1 MWIPEYRVS
10 NVLYRKFA
18 GNTSVLL
25 QKLELGNF
33 TIVFPAGI
41 LYNRKETEIAPA
53 RRGVEKGAL
62 SMDRSK
68 VIVRTSILGILA
80 NLLLAGFKAAVGLLS
95 NSIAVIMDAV
105 NNLSDAL
112 SSVITIIGTKL
123 AGRKPDKKHPYGH
136 GRTEYIT
143 ATIIAVIVL
152 YAGVTSLVESVKKIL
167 HPESP
172 DYSTVSLII
181 IAVAVAVKLA
191 LGFYVKKTGKAV
203 NSDALVASGEDAR
216 NDAVISAATLAAA
229 LIFLISKGKISVEAW
244 LAAVISVVILKS
256 GFDMLRQTLSRIV
269 GERVDSEISLAGK
282 KTVTEFPEVQGAYDL
297 ILHNYGP
304 DLLIGSV
311 HIEVPD
317 TMTAGRLDQL
327 ERDITDKVAAEHGV
341 ILTGISIYS
350 VNTTDDVVARARE
363 DIRRRVMAHEHVLQ
377 MHGFHMHDDEIR
389 FDLVVGFEAPD
400 RKEIHNA
407 VCREIKE
414 AYPDYRVYIALD
426 SDISD

>member
-1 MWIPEYRVS
+1 MRWEEPLLERNRV
-10 NVLYRKFA
+10 
-18 GNTSVLL
+18 
-25 QKLELGNF
+25 
-33 TIVFPAGI
+33 II
-41 LYNRKETEIAPA
+41 
-53 RRGVEKGAL
+53 
-62 SMDRSK
+62 
-68 VIVRTSILGILA
+68 RTSILGILA

-143 ATIIAVIVL
+143 ATVIAVIVL
-152 YAGVTSLVESVKKIL
+152 YAGVTSLVESVKKII
-167 HPESP
+167 HPQTPE
-172 DYSTVSLII
+172 YGAVSLII
-181 IAVAVAVKLA
+181 IGVAVAVKLV

-229 LIFLISKGKISVEAW
+229 AVFLLSKGKVSVEAW
-244 LAAVISVVILKS
+244 LAAVISLIIIKS
-256 GFDMLRQTLSRIV
+256 GFDMLQQTLSRIV
-269 GERVDSEISLAGK
+269 GERVDSDLSLAIK
-282 KTVTEFPEVQGAYDL
+282 KTVSEFPEVQGAYDL
-297 ILHNYGP
+297 ILHSYGP
-304 DLLIGSV
+304 NMLIGSI

-350 VNTTDDVVARARE
+350 VNTSDDTVARTRE
-363 DIRRRVMAHEHVLQ
+363 DIRRRVMVHEHVLQ
-377 MHGFHMHDDEIR
+377 LHGFHMHDDEIR
-389 FDLVVGFEAPD
+389 FDLVIGFEAKE
-400 RKEIHNA
+400 RRAVYEAICNEIHT
-407 VCREIKE
+407 
-414 AYPDYRVYIALD
+414 AYPDYRIYITLD
-426 SDISD
+426 SDVSD